1 MHEIYNVLTALL
13 MIMQEM
19 HFLRHKKLTSK
30 QGAARCG
37 SNQTGFS
44 DGGIQSNR
52 SKGNQGVQSNKSK
65 GAHVGSSER
74 SIAAGVKFKRVNTRR
89 AGAHTESSGRSSA
102 DGVNS
107 ILVAE
112 GGVNSTMVGADCEHS
127 ERNNANG
134 ASHGVNTQLNGASDG
149 VNSQLNGASDGGNS
163 HVNIGSKRVLGDA
176 PKKGRAKMSRTELK
190 MAPRSGRVELAPK
203 GHW

>member
-1 MHEIYNVLTALL
+1 

-30 QGAARCG
+30 QGAARGG

-65 GAHVGSSER
+65 GAHAGSSER
-74 SIAAGVKFKRVNTRR
+74 SIAASGKFKRVNTRR

-107 ILVAE
+107 
-112 GGVNSTMVGADCEHS
+112 TMVGADCEHS
-127 ERNNANG
+127 ERNSANG